1 MATKILTQDRL
12 KELLHYDP
20 ATGVFTW
27 IKPCSRFSQIN
38 SGDPAG
44 CLHGR
49 GYVHIKVEGAA
60 YKAHRL
66 AWLYVYGR
74 WPNPA
79 VDHIN
84 RIKTDNRIANLRET
98 NQFGNMQNKGMYKN
112 NKSGHIGVSRHKDGR
127 WIAQIQFNG
136 KRKHLGIYGTPE
148 LAAAAYQSAKAGTLM

>member
-20 ATGVFTW
+20 ATGAFTW
-27 IKPCSRFSQIN
+27 LKPCSRFSQIKP
-38 SGDPAG
+38 GDAAG
-44 CLHGR
+44 CIHSR
-49 GYVHIKVEGAA
+49 GYVHIKVEGRA

-79 VDHIN
+79 IDHIN

-98 NQFGNMQNKGMYKN
+98 DQLGNMQNKSKYQRNQAGYL
-112 NKSGHIGVSRHKDGR
+112 GVSRLPSGR
-127 WIAQIQFNG
+127 YVAQLQVAKKN
-136 KRKHLGIYGTPE
+136 HYLGVYDTPE
-148 LAAAAYQSAKAGTLM
+148 LASDAYQRAKLQITI